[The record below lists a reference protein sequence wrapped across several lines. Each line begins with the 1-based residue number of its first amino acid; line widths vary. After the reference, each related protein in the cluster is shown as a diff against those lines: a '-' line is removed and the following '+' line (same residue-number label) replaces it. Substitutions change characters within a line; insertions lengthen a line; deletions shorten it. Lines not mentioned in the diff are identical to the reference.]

1 MLNNPADKK
10 LAALLLV
17 YCVFLLAGSAESKEH
32 NRVFSGQVVNSSNH
46 GVQGVVVHLR
56 PQNAA
61 TDQKDVAGTEA
72 AGKAA
77 QCPPVELCQTTA
89 HNGNFSFH
97 QVKTG
102 LYDLAVYKDGQVIY
116 TKPEPL
122 LIPQM
127 PDSTHLVI
135 SLPQPTQN

>member
-89 HNGNFSFH
+89 HNGNFFPPG
-97 QVKTG
+97 Q
-102 LYDLAVYKDGQVIY
+102 DL
-116 TKPEPL
+116 TL
-122 LIPQM
+122 
-127 PDSTHLVI
+127 
-135 SLPQPTQN
+135 